1 MLHYSKCILFDPEIY
16 KINFVGV
23 DIVYV
28 VVVVVVVFV
37 VVFFVVFVV
46 VVVIFVDGY
55 IFWTNL
61 INFIKQSNIISDQST
76 KHNNFRI

>member
-23 DIVYV
+23 DIV
-28 VVVVVVVFV
+28 VVVVVFV
-37 VVFFVVFVV
+37 VVVVV

-61 INFIKQSNIISDQST
+61 INFIKQSNIISDQFT
-76 KHNNFRI
+76 KHNNFII